1 MTDIVPGDRHGPR
14 NVVVIGWLVL
24 LAGIGRLLMAARRGQ
39 CRPPYGWLFWMVRTR
54 RGWGGL
60 GRWYRGTVMTVPY
73 IIDLLDNGG
82 GGSVLHWV
90 VVMAGRRGQCRPPY
104 GWLFW
109 MVRTRRG
116 WGGLGRWYRGT
127 VMTVPY
133 IIDLLDN
140 GGGGSVLH
148 WVVVVSGLRGQC
160 RPPYGWLFWMVRIC
174 RGRGAC

>member
-1 MTDIVPGDRHGPR
+1 MFFGALWEVRAMTDIVPGDRHGPR

-116 WGGLGRWYRGT
+116 WGGFATYNRGT
-127 VMTVPY
+127 ARRPFPTIY
-133 IIDLLDN
+133 EQAFRIFAK
-140 GGGGSVLH
+140 
-148 WVVVVSGLRGQC
+148 GLWI
-160 RPPYGWLFWMVRIC
+160 YS
-174 RGRGAC
+174 